1 MNLWRLEAVA
11 AVYPGKQVSI
21 DSLLTSKFYQFHSY
35 FPFQEKK
42 YTEYIL
48 KHKMGTVRL
57 KLMFRTNVFLA
68 MQYIETFKRIEQST
82 FFKVSGCGIKQCLI
96 LHPK

>member
-1 MNLWRLEAVA
+1 MNLWSLEAVA
-11 AVYPGKQVSI
+11 AVHPGKQVSI

-35 FPFQEKK
+35 FLFEEKK

-68 MQYIETFKRIEQST
+68 IQYIETFKRIEQST
-82 FFKVSGCGIKQCLI
+82 FSKCLDVA
-96 LHPK
+96 